1 VSAASLSERALARAA
16 TLGNRRK
23 RLGARIEVG
32 QRYQK
37 AESAWLVWE
46 VIEVG
51 PLREGVR
58 HYRVVEV
65 GDPWN
70 VKLLSEHTLGDLK
83 SYRPVPRAR

>member
-1 VSAASLSERALARAA
+1 MPGNGRETLAAH
-16 TLGNRRK
+16 
-23 RLGARIEVG
+23 IEVG

-37 AESAWLVWE
+37 ADSTWLVWE

-51 PLREGVR
+51 PLRDGVR

-70 VKLLSEHTLGDLK
+70 VKLLSEHTLADLK
-83 SYRPVPRAR
+83 SYRPVPRTR